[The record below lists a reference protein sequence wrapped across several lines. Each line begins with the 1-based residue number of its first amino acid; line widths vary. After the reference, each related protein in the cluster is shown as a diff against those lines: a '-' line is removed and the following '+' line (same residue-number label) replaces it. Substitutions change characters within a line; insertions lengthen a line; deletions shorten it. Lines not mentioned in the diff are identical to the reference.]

1 MIKKAMI
8 PAAGF
13 GKRIHPLTLD
23 CPKPL
28 LPIGNS
34 TLLFNTI
41 KFLEKLDIKEVVINV
56 HYLGEQIIQY
66 INSKKFN
73 LKINIIKE
81 SNKILGTGGGV
92 LNVIQ
97 NFSNEPFIIIN
108 PDTLW
113 SSHYLLEAKL
123 LKDIF
128 FSNKNCKCALL
139 VVDKT
144 KSFDKKF
151 KGDFNLKMN
160 LINKK
165 NEEDL
170 KYIYTG
176 FQIIDPETFLGVGKK
191 VFPINIIWDNLIK
204 KMALLGVK
212 SSNNFFHVST
222 IDIYNSL
229 LKNKLNIK

>member
-1 MIKKAMI
+1 MIKKAII

-13 GKRIHPLTLD
+13 GKRIQPLTFG

-34 TLLFNTI
+34 TLLYNTI
-41 KFLEKLDIKEVVINV
+41 KFLEKLDVKEVVINV
-56 HYLGEQIIQY
+56 HHLGEKIIKY

-81 SNKILGTGGGV
+81 RNEILGTGGGV
-92 LNVIQ
+92 LNVIK
-97 NFSNEPFIIIN
+97 NFSNGPFIIIN

-113 SSHYLLEAKL
+113 DSHYLSEVKL
-123 LKDIF
+123 LEDIF

-139 VVDKT
+139 VVDKD
-144 KSFDKKF
+144 KSFDKKI

-165 NEEDL
+165 NKKNL

-176 FQIIDPETFLGVGKK
+176 FQIIDPKIFLGNSKK

-204 KMALLGVK
+204 KMQLLGLK
-212 SSNNFFHVST
+212 SSNNFFHIST
-222 IDIYNSL
+222 LDIYKSL
-229 LKNKLNIK
+229 LQKKLDIK

>member
-1 MIKKAMI
+1 
-8 PAAGF
+8 
-13 GKRIHPLTLD
+13 
-23 CPKPL
+23 
-28 LPIGNS
+28 
-34 TLLFNTI
+34 
-41 KFLEKLDIKEVVINV
+41 
-56 HYLGEQIIQY
+56 
-66 INSKKFN
+66 
-73 LKINIIKE
+73 
-81 SNKILGTGGGV
+81 
-92 LNVIQ
+92 
-97 NFSNEPFIIIN
+97 
-108 PDTLW
+108 
-113 SSHYLLEAKL
+113 
-123 LKDIF
+123 
-128 FSNKNCKCALL
+128 LL